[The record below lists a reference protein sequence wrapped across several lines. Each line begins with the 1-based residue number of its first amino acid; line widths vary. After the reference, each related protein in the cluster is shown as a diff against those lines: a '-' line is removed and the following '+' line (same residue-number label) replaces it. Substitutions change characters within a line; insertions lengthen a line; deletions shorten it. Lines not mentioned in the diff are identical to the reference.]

1 MNFYF
6 NDWLSSRKIYDIVKS
21 SADEVAE
28 LKTYKVTVKTTDK
41 MWAGTDNTVKVNIV
55 GSKGQ
60 SHARKLDNKYKNNFE
75 RGSTDTFE
83 LKLADLGTLKSLT
96 LRKSGHDDWMVDSVS
111 VKASDTNAV
120 FAFNGQKITKCGHTI
135 TL

>member
-1 MNFYF
+1 M
-6 NDWLSSRKIYDIVKS
+6 
-21 SADEVAE
+21 
-28 LKTYKVTVKTTDK
+28 
-41 MWAGTDNTVKVNIV
+41 GIV
-55 GSKGQ
+55 GSKVQ
-60 SHARKLDNKYKNNFE
+60 SQARKLDNKYKNNFE

-120 FAFNGQKITKCGHTI
+120 FLSTVKRLPSLAIPSLYKIQPCPSLNLSPLSSKI
-135 TL
+135 KL